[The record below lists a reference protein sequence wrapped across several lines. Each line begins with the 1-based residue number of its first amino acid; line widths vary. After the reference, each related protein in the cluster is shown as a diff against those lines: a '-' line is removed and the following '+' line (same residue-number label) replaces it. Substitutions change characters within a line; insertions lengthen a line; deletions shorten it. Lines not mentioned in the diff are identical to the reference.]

1 MIHIGKE
8 IQHRLLEEGKS
19 AIWLAQQLSCTRSNI
34 YKIFAKQSIDTD
46 LLLRISNILHHDFF
60 KLYKKE
66 IQ

>member
-8 IQHRLLEEGKS
+8 IQHRLHEEDKS

-46 LLLRISNILHHDFF
+46 LLLRISNILNHDFF

>member
-8 IQHRLLEEGKS
+8 IQHRLYEEGKS

-46 LLLRISNILHHDFF
+46 LLLRISNILNHDFF

>member
-8 IQHRLLEEGKS
+8 IQHRLYKEGKS
-19 AIWLAQQLSCTRSNI
+19 VIWLAQQLSCTRSNI
-34 YKIFAKQSIDTD
+34 YKIFEKQSIDTD

-60 KLYKKE
+60 TLYQKE